1 MKLIITESKR
11 NRLAINWL
19 EDEYSELKL
28 YKERGSNVMSVYHNG
43 IFIMQYNYI
52 LKILFVSGKIWDFL
66 RHMFGFNNDEISKI
80 LIEWMYTKFGF
91 KAKECQIID

>member
-28 YKERGSNVMSVYHNG
+28 FKETGRSVLSVYYNG
-43 IFIMQYNYI
+43 MFIMKYGYI
-52 LKILFVSGKIWDFL
+52 AKILLVSSEIWDFL
-66 RHMFGFNNDEISKI
+66 RHMFGFNNDEISKT
-80 LIEWMYTKFGF
+80 LIEWTNKKFRWG
-91 KAKECQIID
+91 AKECERIN